1 MVCWIHCTVSNV
13 VASWSLT
20 YFHHVK
26 KWTSYKLIIQQPFS
40 TAQKFIH
47 VPKLLRSRD
56 VIRLPF
62 NQFPFLKSDTVY
74 RISQTV
80 SVLARHAIYCYHHHS
95 YHLDSTTTAC
105 LISCS
110 CPTINSPFP
119 HGPMWVTLQQTET
132 VIWHVD
138 GFSWWSSHSPL
149 GRPNWPWES
158 CHISISDWRKASFP
172 TVGKR

>member
-80 SVLARHAIYCYHHHS
+80 SVLARRAVYCYHYHF
-95 YHLDSTTTAC
+95 YHLDSTTTAY
-105 LISCS
+105 LSSCS
-110 CPTINSPFP
+110 CHTINSPFP
-119 HGPMWVTLQQTET
+119 STPHGPLLVTLQQTET
-132 VIWHVD
+132 VICHCQRFLTTVV
-138 GFSWWSSHSPL
+138 P
-149 GRPNWPWES
+149 RPPSITKLS
-158 CHISISDWRKASFP
+158 CLHQWLEK
-172 TVGKR
+172 G